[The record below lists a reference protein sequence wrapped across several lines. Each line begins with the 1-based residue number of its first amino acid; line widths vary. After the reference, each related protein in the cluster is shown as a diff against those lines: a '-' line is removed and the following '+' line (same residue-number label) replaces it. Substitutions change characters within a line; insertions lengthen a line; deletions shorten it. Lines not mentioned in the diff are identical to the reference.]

1 MPNIL
6 LKNEVGEDIAYNDVD
21 TVTLRRVEGGT
32 ATYTFQRPNATDEW
46 WMIQN
51 FINGDV
57 RTNMFSKYQVAVPSG
72 RIVSSTE
79 QIFGTWYQSRYDACR
94 ISTTQLNQMYAVP
107 DGAILANNANN
118 SALYLWDDTD
128 KELKVLSSNAGNI
141 YNFRA
146 YGDKYFIATYRYWLL
161 YDPET
166 KQVTQ
171 LLQGT
176 ALSAY
181 CLDTGDELL
190 LSVANNSSTNPQG
203 IYRLDPETYELTQIF
218 DQGWYWLGTFRTT
231 TGLYQSSSYV
241 LELDDEYLFGGY
253 SSSTACYGVLRFDKE
268 TKTVTRLLNIGYYYF
283 TDALSSRYAYS
294 TYNRIIP
301 GYGVVFCSTQS
312 ASWGVWY
319 FDCETK
325 QVTRLIETGYMTN
338 WVEDDD
344 IVYGCYSS
352 YGVLIFDKATKTW
365 YRPVTSGQYEK
376 IVKCENGFLLGCQSY
391 S

>member
-128 KELKVLSSNAGNI
+128 KHL
-141 YNFRA
+141 
-146 YGDKYFIATYRYWLL
+146 
-161 YDPET
+161 
-166 KQVTQ
+166 
-171 LLQGT
+171 
-176 ALSAY
+176 
-181 CLDTGDELL
+181 
-190 LSVANNSSTNPQG
+190 
-203 IYRLDPETYELTQIF
+203 
-218 DQGWYWLGTFRTT
+218 
-231 TGLYQSSSYV
+231 
-241 LELDDEYLFGGY
+241 
-253 SSSTACYGVLRFDKE
+253 
-268 TKTVTRLLNIGYYYF
+268 
-283 TDALSSRYAYS
+283 
-294 TYNRIIP
+294 
-301 GYGVVFCSTQS
+301 
-312 ASWGVWY
+312 
-319 FDCETK
+319 
-325 QVTRLIETGYMTN
+325 
-338 WVEDDD
+338 
-344 IVYGCYSS
+344 
-352 YGVLIFDKATKTW
+352 
-365 YRPVTSGQYEK
+365 
-376 IVKCENGFLLGCQSY
+376 
-391 S
+391 